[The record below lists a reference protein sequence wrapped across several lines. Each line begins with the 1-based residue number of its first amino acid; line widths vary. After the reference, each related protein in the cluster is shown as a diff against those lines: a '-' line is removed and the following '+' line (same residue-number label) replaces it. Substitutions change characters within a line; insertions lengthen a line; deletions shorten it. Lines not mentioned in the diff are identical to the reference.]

1 MPNTWMSRT
10 RSNLDCGTNSGRRC
24 EGMRGARRTK
34 VRPASFYKE
43 RRFAMTDTMWK
54 CEQLR
59 AGTVY
64 NRVMFNTR
72 AEAEQFAEQMAKVE
86 PDLFWK
92 IEAVPA
98 KAIWN

>member
-1 MPNTWMSRT
+1 MEG
-10 RSNLDCGTNSGRRC
+10 CGALEEPKC
-24 EGMRGARRTK
+24 A
-34 VRPASFYKE
+34 PH
-43 RRFAMTDTMWK
+43 RFIRKGELVMTETMWK

-72 AEAEQFAEQMAKVE
+72 AEAEQFAEQMGKVE

-98 KAIWN
+98 KAVWN

>member
-1 MPNTWMSRT
+1 
-10 RSNLDCGTNSGRRC
+10 
-24 EGMRGARRTK
+24 
-34 VRPASFYKE
+34 
-43 RRFAMTDTMWK
+43 MTDTMWK

-72 AEAEQFAEQMAKVE
+72 AEAEQFAEQMTKVE

-98 KAIWN
+98 KAVWN

>member
-1 MPNTWMSRT
+1 
-10 RSNLDCGTNSGRRC
+10 
-24 EGMRGARRTK
+24 MRGARRTK

-43 RRFAMTDTMWK
+43 GEFAMTDTMWK

-59 AGTVY
+59 AGMVY

-72 AEAEQFAEQMAKVE
+72 AEAEQFAEQMGKVE

-98 KAIWN
+98 KAVWN